1 MKSRIILSALLLG
14 LIFVGCRNKQEKAS
28 YIPPA
33 SMEYSGADTTEI
45 LGLVNKYIACLNEHD
60 YEGMADLLYVF
71 KDNRIS
77 PFEGAQRD
85 SVMRGLKQ
93 IPIYA
98 AKLNSFQLR
107 SNVNNEVG
115 ILIQLLEDGDL
126 ENEIGVSKLYLNPV
140 YVQGK
145 WYLTLLDLNA
155 DGVRR

>member
-1 MKSRIILSALLLG
+1 MKSRFALSLLLFALL
-14 LIFVGCRNKQEKAS
+14 FVGCRNKQEKVS

-60 YEGMADLLYVF
+60 YDGMVDLLYVF
-71 KDNRIS
+71 KDNRIT
-77 PFEGAQRD
+77 PFENEQRD
-85 SVMRGLKQ
+85 SVIRGLKQ

-98 AKLNSFQLR
+98 AKLHSFMLR

-115 ILIQLLEDGDL
+115 ILVQLVEDGDL
-126 ENEIGVSKLYLNPV
+126 DNEIGVSKLYLNPV

>member
-1 MKSRIILSALLLG
+1 MKSRIFLCTLLLG
-14 LIFVGCRNKQEKAS
+14 ILFVGCRNKESKVS

-45 LGLVNKYIACLNEHD
+45 LNLVNKYIACLNEHD
-60 YEGMADLLYVF
+60 YDGMVDLLHVF
-71 KDNRIS
+71 SDNRIYAY
-77 PFEGAQRD
+77 EGAQRD
-85 SVMRGLKQ
+85 SVKHGLQQ

-98 AKLNSFQLR
+98 AKLYSFRLR

-115 ILIQLLEDGDL
+115 ILVQLLEDGDL
-126 ENEIGVSKLYLNPV
+126 DNEIGVSKLYLNPV
-140 YVQGK
+140 YIQGK